1 MYLARRSPRI
11 LLALAIVLGAGH
23 PIGVRAADP
32 ASQHDLFVA
41 GEGGYHTYRIPAMVV
56 TTRGTLLV
64 FCEGRKTSSTDD
76 GDNDMLLRRS
86 SDGGRSWSVIKLVH
100 EEGGDALVT
109 IGNACPVVDR
119 STGIVWLTM
128 NRGNDRVLLTHS
140 RDEGKTWALPT
151 DITEMVKKP
160 AWGWYA
166 TGPGVG
172 IQLRHGPHRGRL
184 VIPCDHRQTKDR
196 GGPSRSHVIYSDDHG
211 TSWQLGGALG
221 DHSNECQVAERS
233 DGSLIIN
240 ARNHLARSG
249 GEPELAE
256 QRIIATSDD
265 GGIHWSQMRLDS
277 ALIEPTCQAS
287 LVRYSYRRGERREW
301 MLFANPAS
309 QSGREKMTV
318 RLSLD
323 GGRTWPHSR
332 LLYEPSSAYS
342 CLAVL
347 PDGKVGIVYECDGY
361 QRITFSKF
369 SIDDLR
375 R

>member
-1 MYLARRSPRI
+1 MSSASHLSRFLFVLVAGFP
-11 LLALAIVLGAGH
+11 LLAS
-23 PIGVRAADP
+23 ADP
-32 ASQHDLFVA
+32 PAQDDLFTS
-41 GEGGYHTYRIPAMVV
+41 GQGTYHTYRIPAIVV
-56 TTRGTLLV
+56 STRGTLLV
-64 FCEGRKTSSTDD
+64 FCEGRKTSSIDD

-86 SDGGRSWSVIKLVH
+86 TDGGRSWSETQVVH
-100 EEGGDALVT
+100 EEGGDAIIT

-119 STGIVWLTM
+119 ATGIVWLTM
-128 NRGNDRVLLTHS
+128 NRGNDRVLITHS
-140 RDEGKTWALPT
+140 RDEGKTWALAT
-151 DITEMVKKP
+151 DITDQVKKP

-172 IQLRHGPHRGRL
+172 IQLRHAPHKGRL
-184 VIPCDHRQTKDR
+184 IIPCDHRQTKDR

-211 TSWQLGGALG
+211 SSWQLGGVLG

-233 DGSLIIN
+233 DGSLLIN

-249 GEPELAE
+249 GKPELAK
-256 QRIIATSDD
+256 QRLIATSTD
-265 GGIHWSQMRLDS
+265 GGLHWSEMTLDKT
-277 ALIEPTCQAS
+277 LIEPTCQAS
-287 LVRYSYRRGERREW
+287 LVGYSRKRGGRSSW

-309 QSGREKMTV
+309 VSGRENMTV

-323 GGRTWPHSR
+323 DGRTWPHSR
-332 LLYEPSSAYS
+332 QLYEGSSAYS

-347 PDGKVGIVYECDGY
+347 PDGRIAIVYECDSY
-361 QRITFSKF
+361 RRITFSIL

>member
-172 IQLRHGPHRGRL
+172 IQLRHGPHRG
-184 VIPCDHRQTKDR
+184 C
-196 GGPSRSHVIYSDDHG
+196 GEM
-211 TSWQLGGALG
+211 AF
-221 DHSNECQVAERS
+221 SN
-233 DGSLIIN
+233 N
-240 ARNHLARSG
+240 
-249 GEPELAE
+249 
-256 QRIIATSDD
+256 T
-265 GGIHWSQMRLDS
+265 
-277 ALIEPTCQAS
+277 
-287 LVRYSYRRGERREW
+287 
-301 MLFANPAS
+301 
-309 QSGREKMTV
+309 
-318 RLSLD
+318 
-323 GGRTWPHSR
+323 
-332 LLYEPSSAYS
+332 PSSARR
-342 CLAVL
+342 AI
-347 PDGKVGIVYECDGY
+347 DGVSQKLL
-361 QRITFSKF
+361 S
-369 SIDDLR
+369 
-375 R
+375 